1 MGSASGCEPAL
12 VFSFRLRSIPL
23 VTQERLF
30 GLEEANQLV
39 PLLQRTFEAAMPVVT
54 RLRTVLEALE
64 RGRPNDSELLEERAT
79 LTKQVERLLK
89 PLDEL
94 GLDVK
99 SADGLVDF
107 HAMREGK
114 VVNLCWKF
122 PEAEIHFWHDL
133 ESGFAGRQRI
143 HAPDEFEASLLC

>member
-1 MGSASGCEPAL
+1 M
-12 VFSFRLRSIPL
+12 
-23 VTQERLF
+23 QERLF
-30 GLEEANQLV
+30 GLEEANTLV

-64 RGRPNDSELLEERAT
+64 RGRSNDTELLEERST
-79 LTKQVERLLK
+79 LTRQVERLLK
-89 PLDEL
+89 PLEEL

-107 HAMREGK
+107 HATREGRL
-114 VVNLCWKF
+114 VNLCWRF
-122 PEAEIHFWHDL
+122 PETEISFWHDL

-143 HAPDEFEASLLC
+143 KGPDEFEASLLC